1 VKILINL
8 QVGSSRVGRR
18 NSTLCFRFKG
28 GVGARF
34 TWKPS
39 RWSIPLVRW
48 RLPSGRLTG
57 GICSTR
63 IDFQLGT
70 NAADTNGLNGRREA
84 CSQKNTEVPADHIRK
99 CCRKMSSAD
108 TCPAIAQ
115 KTAVDPRGRSSQ
127 DQSVARVAGFIPR
140 RYRKNAPKKRTDIT
154 ASQVL
159 VHISCTHCHPTVIL
173 ASPRVGACNEN
184 LSQ

>member
-1 VKILINL
+1 MNFATPFAFDSKAVLAQDLPGNHRGGRSRF
-8 QVGSSRVGRR
+8 VGEGFSQ
-18 NSTLCFRFKG
+18 
-28 GVGARF
+28 
-34 TWKPS
+34 
-39 RWSIPLVRW
+39 
-48 RLPSGRLTG
+48 GRLTG

-70 NAADTNGLNGRREA
+70 NAADTNGLNGQREA
-84 CSQKNTEVPADHIRK
+84 CSQKNTGAPADHLRK
-99 CCRKMSSAD
+99 SCRKMSSAG
-108 TCPAIAQ
+108 TGPAIAK
-115 KTAVDPRGRSSQ
+115 KTAVDPRGRWSQ
-127 DQSVARVAGFIPR
+127 DQSVTRVAGFIPR

-159 VHISCTHCHPTVIL
+159 VHISCADCHPTVIL